1 MGNIKVLDCTLRD
14 GGYCNQWQFGSD
26 NIKAI
31 TSGLTESGIDI
42 IECGFLTNRVDYNP
56 EVSKFTTIEEIAKVI
71 PEDRK
76 GSMYVCMVNYGEY
89 RLEDFPPY
97 DGTSIDGIRV
107 AFHKKNMKEAVAFC
121 YGLKQKGYTVFM
133 QAMVSLSYTDE
144 EFLNLIKLSN
154 ELNPYAFYIVD
165 SFGVMKR
172 KDLIRLFYVVEHN
185 LKDGIA
191 IGYHSHNNLQ
201 LAYSNAQ
208 ALVDIRTNKDI
219 IFDSSVFGMGRG
231 AGNLNTELF
240 VEYLNDTVGTS
251 YAIKPLLTIVD
262 EILNSFYQQNYWGY
276 SLPNYLSA
284 KHNAHPN
291 YAGWLDARKTLTVD
305 NMDDIFMLMD
315 EEKKKEYDKAYI
327 ENLYERYL
335 ATGQVQE
342 AHLAELEGRLNGKEV
357 LIIAP
362 GSSSKREKDKV
373 ITCASKDNVLSISIN
388 FDYQEY
394 DTDYI
399 FLSNLRRFR
408 ELDSEKR
415 SKCIVTANI
424 PSVGVYL
431 QTRYKDL
438 LNEVEAVKDNAGLML
453 IKFLINKNVSK
464 IYIAGIDGYDLDVA
478 NNFVDKKM
486 AFVTSKETF
495 RAMNEGLVMVM
506 REFKKQIPIEYVTTP
521 QFIKI

>member
-1 MGNIKVLDCTLRD
+1 MGKIKVLDCTLRD
-14 GGYCNQWQFGSD
+14 GGYCNQWQFGFD
-26 NIKAI
+26 NIKTI
-31 TSGLTESGIDI
+31 VHGLTESGIDI

-56 EVSKFTTIEEIAKVI
+56 DVSKFTSIEEIGSVI
-71 PEDRK
+71 PSDRK
-76 GSMYVCMVNYGEY
+76 GTMCVCMMNFGEY
-89 RLEDFPPY
+89 KLEDIPVY
-97 DGTSIDGIRV
+97 DGSSVDGIRV
-107 AFHKKNMKEAVAFC
+107 AFHKKNMEDAITLC
-121 YGLKQKGYTVFM
+121 YGLKEKGYAVFM
-133 QAMVSLSYTDE
+133 QAMVSLSYSDE
-144 EFLNLIKLSN
+144 EFLHLIKLAN
-154 ELNPYAFYIVD
+154 ELSPYAFYIVD

-185 LKDGIA
+185 LNDGII

-219 IFDSSVFGMGRG
+219 VLDSSVFGMGRG

-240 VEYLNDTVGTS
+240 VEYLNDTVGTH
-251 YAIKPLLTIVD
+251 YILKPLLTIVD
-262 EILNSFYQQNYWGY
+262 EILNGFYQQNYWGY

-291 YAGWLDARKTLTVD
+291 YAGWLDSRKTLTID
-305 NMDDIFMLMD
+305 NIDDIFMLMD
-315 EEKKKEYDKAYI
+315 DEKKKEYDKNYI
-327 ENLYERYL
+327 EALYENYL
-335 ATGQVQE
+335 ATGKVQE
-342 AHLAELEGRLNGKEV
+342 SHLAELEEKLCGKDV

-362 GSSSKREKDKV
+362 GSSSKRERDKV
-373 ITCASKDNVLSISIN
+373 IECASKDDVISIGIN

-408 ELDSEKR
+408 ELDATKR
-415 SKCIVTANI
+415 SKCITTANI

-438 LNEVEAVKDNAGLML
+438 LNDVEAVRDNAGLML
-453 IKFLINKNVSK
+453 MKFLINKKVRK
-464 IYIAGIDGYDLDVA
+464 IYVAGIDGYGLDVS

-486 AFVTSKETF
+486 AFVTSKDTF
-495 RAMNEGLVMVM
+495 KAMNDGLTQVMK
-506 REFKKQIPIEYVTTP
+506 EFKKQIPIEYVTTP
-521 QFIKI
+521 QFVKI

>member
-14 GGYCNQWQFGSD
+14 GGYCNQWQFGFD

-56 EVSKFTTIEEIAKVI
+56 EISKFATIDEIAHVM
-71 PEDRK
+71 PADRK
-76 GSMYVCMVNYGEY
+76 GCMYVCMVNYGEY
-89 RLEDFPPY
+89 RLEDFPVF
-97 DGTSIDGIRV
+97 DGSSVDGIRV
-107 AFHKKNMKEAVAFC
+107 AFHKKDMKEAIELC
-121 YGLKQKGYTVFM
+121 CGLKRKGYKVFM

-154 ELNPYAFYIVD
+154 ELEPYAFYIVD

-185 LKDGIA
+185 LKEDIS
-191 IGYHSHNNLQ
+191 IGYHSHNNMQ

-240 VEYLNDTVGTS
+240 VEYLNDTVGKQ
-251 YAIKPLLTIVD
+251 YKLKPLLTIVD
-262 EILNSFYQQNYWGY
+262 EILNGFYQQNYWGY

-291 YAGWLDARKTLTVD
+291 YAGWLDSKKTLTID
-305 NMDDIFMLMD
+305 NMDDIFMMMD
-315 EEKKKEYDKAYI
+315 EEKKKVYDKIYI
-327 ENLYERYL
+327 ESLYESYL

-342 AHLAELEGRLNGKEV
+342 AHLVELEENLRGKEV

-373 ITCASKDNVLSISIN
+373 VAFATKDNVISIGIN

-408 ELDSEKR
+408 ELDVEKR

-438 LNEVEAVKDNAGLML
+438 LNDVEAVKDNAGLML
-453 IKFLINKNVSK
+453 IKFLIGKKISK

-486 AFVTSKETF
+486 AFVTSKDTF
-495 RAMNEGLVMVM
+495 KAMNDGLIQVLK
-506 REFKKQIPIEYVTTP
+506 EYKKQIPIEYVTTP